1 MYEREFTITLYVRD
15 EVEAKSIQEAE
26 SLPFTGEL
34 PEGALVNRPIVIKK

>member
-15 EVEAKSIQEAE
+15 EVNASSMQEAE

-34 PEGALVNRPIVIKK
+34 PEGALVDRPIVIKK